1 MLYQQ
6 IAKNKRKTIFVLTG
20 FLILV
25 ALIGAAIGYLFAGT
39 AVGGVI
45 IAGVLAV
52 IYMSV
57 MVSQSTDVV
66 MNMNNAQEI
75 HSAQEAPEL
84 WHVVEDM
91 AMVAQVPMPRVFII
105 DDPSPN
111 AFATGNDPQHSAVA
125 ATTGLLQIMNREELE
140 GVMGHE
146 MSHVRNYDIRLQTIA
161 LALSAAITA
170 LVNFAGNFW
179 WFGGGRSSDD
189 DDDSA
194 IGIFAIIGS
203 ILLIILAP
211 LAASIAQMALS
222 RNREY
227 LADAGAVELTRNPH
241 GLISAL
247 QKLQN
252 AQPMKNVAPSSSSL
266 YISDPELNRRHK
278 RFAHLFDTHPPLDE
292 RIARLEEMQV
302 FRVLFIQVT
311 MATLFSLG

>member
-6 IAKNKRKTIFVLTG
+6 IAKNKRKTIFVLAG

-25 ALIGAAIGYLFAGT
+25 ALIGAAIGCLFAGT
-39 AVGGVI
+39 AVGGII

-66 MNMNNAQEI
+66 MNMNNAQEV

-105 DDPSPN
+105 NDPSPN

-179 WFGGGRSSDD
+179 WFGGGRRSDD

-292 RIARLEEMQV
+292 RIARLEEM
-302 FRVLFIQVT
+302 
-311 MATLFSLG
+311 

>member
-6 IAKNKRKTIFVLTG
+6 IAKNKRKTVFVLAG

-39 AVGGVI
+39 AVGGII

-57 MVSQSTDVV
+57 IVSQSTDVV
-66 MNMNNAQEI
+66 MNMNNAREI

-146 MSHVRNYDIRLQTIA
+146 MSHVRNYDIRIQTIA

-252 AQPMKNVAPSSSSL
+252 AQPMKKVAPSSSSL

-292 RIARLEEMQV
+292 RIARLEEM
-302 FRVLFIQVT
+302 
-311 MATLFSLG
+311 

>member
-6 IAKNKRKTIFVLTG
+6 IAKNKRKTVFVLAG

-39 AVGGVI
+39 AVGGII

-57 MVSQSTDVV
+57 IVSQSTDVV
-66 MNMNNAQEI
+66 MNMSNAREI

-91 AMVAQVPMPRVFII
+91 AIVAQVPMPRVFII

-252 AQPMKNVAPSSSSL
+252 AQPMKKVAPSSSSL

-292 RIARLEEMQV
+292 RIARLEEM
-302 FRVLFIQVT
+302 
-311 MATLFSLG
+311 

>member
-6 IAKNKRKTIFVLTG
+6 IAKNKRKTVFVLAG

-39 AVGGVI
+39 AVGGII

-66 MNMNNAQEI
+66 MKMNNAQEV

-146 MSHVRNYDIRLQTIA
+146 MSHVRNYDVRLQTIA

-194 IGIFAIIGS
+194 IGIFVIIGS

-252 AQPMKNVAPSSSSL
+252 AQPMKKVAPSSSSL

-292 RIARLEEMQV
+292 RIARLEEM
-302 FRVLFIQVT
+302 
-311 MATLFSLG
+311 

>member
-6 IAKNKRKTIFVLTG
+6 IAKNKRKTIFVLAG

-39 AVGGVI
+39 AVGGII

-66 MNMNNAQEI
+66 MNMNNAQEV

-105 DDPSPN
+105 NDPSPN

-179 WFGGGRSSDD
+179 WFGGGRRSDD

-278 RFAHLFDTHPPLDE
+278 RFAHLFDTHPPLEE
-292 RIARLEEMQV
+292 RIARLEEM
-302 FRVLFIQVT
+302 
-311 MATLFSLG
+311 

>member
-6 IAKNKRKTIFVLTG
+6 IAKNKRKTIFVLAG

-39 AVGGVI
+39 AVGGII

-66 MNMNNAQEI
+66 MNMNNAQEV

-91 AMVAQVPMPRVFII
+91 AMVAQGPMPRVFII
-105 DDPSPN
+105 NDPSPN

-179 WFGGGRSSDD
+179 WFGGGRRSDD

-292 RIARLEEMQV
+292 RIARLEEM
-302 FRVLFIQVT
+302 
-311 MATLFSLG
+311 

>member
-6 IAKNKRKTIFVLTG
+6 IAKNKRKTVFVLAG

-39 AVGGVI
+39 AVGGII

-57 MVSQSTDVV
+57 IVSQSTDVV
-66 MNMNNAQEI
+66 MNMNNAREI

-227 LADAGAVELTRNPH
+227 FADAGAVELTRNPH

-252 AQPMKNVAPSSSSL
+252 AQPMKKVAPSSSSL

-292 RIARLEEMQV
+292 RIARLEEM
-302 FRVLFIQVT
+302 
-311 MATLFSLG
+311 

>member
-6 IAKNKRKTIFVLTG
+6 IAKNKRKTVFVLAG

-39 AVGGVI
+39 SVGGII

-57 MVSQSTDVV
+57 IVSQSTDVV
-66 MNMNNAQEI
+66 MNMSNAREI

-91 AMVAQVPMPRVFII
+91 AIVAQVPMPRVFII

-252 AQPMKNVAPSSSSL
+252 AQPMKKVAPSSSSL

-292 RIARLEEMQV
+292 RIARLEEM
-302 FRVLFIQVT
+302 
-311 MATLFSLG
+311 

>member
-1 MLYQQ
+1 MLYQP
-6 IAKNKRKTIFVLTG
+6 IAKNKRKTVFVLAG

-39 AVGGVI
+39 AVGGII

-57 MVSQSTDVV
+57 IVSQSTDVV
-66 MNMNNAQEI
+66 MNMNNAREI

-146 MSHVRNYDIRLQTIA
+146 MSHVRNYDVRLQTIA

-252 AQPMKNVAPSSSSL
+252 AQPMKKVAPSSSSL

-278 RFAHLFDTHPPLDE
+278 QFAHLFDTHPPLDE
-292 RIARLEEMQV
+292 RIARLEEM
-302 FRVLFIQVT
+302 
-311 MATLFSLG
+311 

>member
-6 IAKNKRKTIFVLTG
+6 IAKNKRKTIFVLAG

-39 AVGGVI
+39 AVGGII

-66 MNMNNAQEI
+66 MNMNNAQEV

-105 DDPSPN
+105 NDPSPN

-140 GVMGHE
+140 GVIGHE

-179 WFGGGRSSDD
+179 WFGGGRRSDD

-278 RFAHLFDTHPPLDE
+278 RFAQPN
-292 RIARLEEMQV
+292 
-302 FRVLFIQVT
+302 
-311 MATLFSLG
+311 

>member
-6 IAKNKRKTIFVLTG
+6 IAKNKRKTVFVLAG

-39 AVGGVI
+39 AVGGII

-57 MVSQSTDVV
+57 IVSQSTDVV
-66 MNMNNAQEI
+66 MNMNNAREI

-146 MSHVRNYDIRLQTIA
+146 MSHVRNYDIRLQTIT

-252 AQPMKNVAPSSSSL
+252 AQPMKKVAPSSSSL

-292 RIARLEEMQV
+292 RIARLEEM
-302 FRVLFIQVT
+302 
-311 MATLFSLG
+311 